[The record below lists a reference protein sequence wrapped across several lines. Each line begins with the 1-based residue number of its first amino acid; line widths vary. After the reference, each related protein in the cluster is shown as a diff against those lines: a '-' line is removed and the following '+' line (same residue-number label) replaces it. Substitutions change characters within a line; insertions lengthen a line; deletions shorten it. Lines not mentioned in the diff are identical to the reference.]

1 LRWRLEGVLFT
12 VSSLLAAA
20 CWRLQAITLAALLAV
35 KMAEPIDFKMQNG
48 YYFYCPRR
56 TRRTDDE

>member
-1 LRWRLEGVLFT
+1 VLFT

-20 CWRLQAITLAALLAV
+20 CWRLQAITLAALLAI